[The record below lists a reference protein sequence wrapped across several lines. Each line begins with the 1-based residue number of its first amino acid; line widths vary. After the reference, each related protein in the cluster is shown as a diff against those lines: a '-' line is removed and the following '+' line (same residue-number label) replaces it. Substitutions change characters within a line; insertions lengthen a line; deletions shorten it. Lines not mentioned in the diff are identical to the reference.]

1 MVDHGDKC
9 KRLCEDVYSAYCIMS
24 PIEPAKPDPYT
35 SYCTTNGVD
44 TGHSHH
50 CGGEAL
56 VLPNYQNVLFE
67 TKLIDSDDSC
77 PKPGTA
83 NWTENR
89 CVFKC
94 DGEYHLT

>member
-1 MVDHGDKC
+1 
-9 KRLCEDVYSAYCIMS
+9 MS

-89 CVFKC
+89 YVFKC